1 VKKLMKP
8 SLVVA
13 GAVSILLAA
22 VFASSR
28 LSAAPASSPAPA
40 AKSTACGHGDDV
52 VLYGHVESLT
62 PQGDHFVLRFDP
74 ALFLSG
80 VTANTA
86 AAEDG
91 AVERGEP
98 VPNDN
103 YVVDESHRLFTY
115 LVPHTADVTVLTTG
129 GALDGSGFPA
139 TAITVSELAQLVDG
153 QAPVKL
159 FEPLDSGLW
168 MHVDVDS
175 VCSLEQQYRP

>member
-1 VKKLMKP
+1 MKKLMKP

-13 GAVSILLAA
+13 GAVSILVAA

-28 LSAAPASSPAPA
+28 LSAAPASSSAAPG
-40 AKSTACGHGDDV
+40 KPTPCGNGHDL
-52 VLYGHVESLT
+52 VLYGHIKSLT
-62 PQGDHFVLRFDP
+62 PRGDHFVLRFDP

-91 AVERGEP
+91 AVEPGEP

-115 LVPHTADVTVLTTG
+115 LVPDTARVTVLTAG

-139 TAITVSELAQLVDG
+139 TPITVSELAQLVDG